1 MSKTVKLTTAQAI
14 VLYLQRQ
21 YSEFDGKR
29 ERLIAGV
36 FGIFGHGNVA
46 GLGEALEEYG
56 IALPFYQGKNEQSM
70 VHAAIGYAKARN
82 RLSTFACTASI
93 GPGSTNMLTGAAT
106 ATVNRIPVLLFPSDT
121 FAHRR
126 PGNVLQQLEHTTQ
139 GDCTVNDAFRP
150 LSRFFDRISRPE
162 QLLAALPEAMR
173 VLTDPSETGSVT
185 ISLPQDVQGES
196 FEFPISFFEHALW
209 KIRRRPPCPE
219 DIEDAV
225 SRLSN
230 AKRPLLIAG
239 GGVRYSLAQS
249 VVVRFSDE
257 FGIPIVETH
266 AGKGVSRGAQYLLGG
281 GGLNGTEAA
290 AQLSQR
296 ADLVLCVGTRLDDF
310 VTASRSAF
318 QHPAVDF
325 IGINVTSFDAYKLGS
340 GNLVADAKLALEAI
354 AEKLQENGFRTS
366 DEYRSEVTASNKD
379 WRNAYLA
386 SLRLADEQP
395 MTQGGIIHLVNE
407 MAQAADVVIAAA
419 GTPPGEILKGWDNAA
434 GSEVFLEFGFSCM
447 GHEIPAALGVRLA
460 RRDSGEVYV
469 IIGDGTYLMSP
480 TELVTAVQEDLK
492 LTVVLIENGGYQ
504 CIRDLQQGTTGHS
517 NFGNEFRR
525 RDKGGQLLSGDY
537 LIVDYAKNAQ
547 SMGCATFTADSISEL
562 RRALVEAK
570 SLSGPVVIVAQ
581 ADKRSKS
588 IGSGLWWDLGVAQV
602 SELERVRMV
611 YRDFLVGRAKQRAFG
626 RTGPG
631 SPQPR

>member
-1 MSKTVKLTTAQAI
+1 MSKIIKLTTAQAM
-14 VLYLQRQ
+14 VLYLQHQ

-56 IALPFYQGKNEQSM
+56 ATLPFYQAKNEQSM
-70 VHAAIGYAKARN
+70 VHAAIGYAKAKN
-82 RLSTFACTASI
+82 RTSTFACTASI
-93 GPGSTNMLTGAAT
+93 GPGSANMLTGAAT
-106 ATVNRIPVLLFPSDT
+106 ATINRIPVLLFPSDI

-126 PGNVLQQLEHTTQ
+126 PGNVLQQLEHPTE
-139 GDCTVNDAFRP
+139 GDTTVNDAFRP
-150 LSRFFDRISRPE
+150 LSRFFDRILRPE

-173 VLTDPSETGSVT
+173 VLTDPAETGTVT

-196 FEFPISFFEHALW
+196 CEFPVSFFENSVW

-225 SRLSN
+225 SRLAN

-239 GGVRYSLAQS
+239 GGIRYAAAQS
-249 VVVRFSDE
+249 VVVSFSNE

-266 AGKGVSRGAQYLLGG
+266 AGKGVGRGAHYLLGG

-290 AQLSQR
+290 ARLSER

-318 QHPAVDF
+318 QHPTVDF
-325 IGINVTSFDAYKLGS
+325 IGINVNSFDAHKLGS
-340 GNLVADAKLALEAI
+340 GNVVADAKLALEAI
-354 AEKLQENGFRTS
+354 AEKLREIGYRTS
-366 DEYRSEVTASNKD
+366 DNYQTEAATNMKR
-379 WRNAYLA
+379 WRGAYLT
-386 SLRLADEQP
+386 SLNLTDEQP
-395 MTQGGIIHLVNE
+395 MTQGAIIHLVNDA
-407 MAQAADVVIAAA
+407 AQSEDVVIAAA
-419 GTPPGEILKGWDNAA
+419 GTPPGEILKGWDNAT
-434 GSEVFLEFGFSCM
+434 GSEVLLEFGFSCM
-447 GHEIPAALGVRLA
+447 GHEIPSALGVRLA
-460 RRDSGEVYV
+460 RPNSGEVYV

-492 LTVVLIENGGYQ
+492 LTVVLIENGGFQ
-504 CIRDLQQGTTGHS
+504 CIRDLQQGTTGS
-517 NFGNEFRR
+517 ANFANEFRR
-525 RDKGGQLLSGDY
+525 RDKGGRLLSGAY
-537 LIVDYAKNAQ
+537 IEVDYAENAH
-547 SMGCATFTADSISEL
+547 SMGCHTFTAHSISEL

-570 SLSGPVVIVAQ
+570 SLSGPAVIVAK
-581 ADKRSKS
+581 ADKRGKS

-602 SELERVRMV
+602 SELERVQIV
-611 YRDFLVGRAKQRAFG
+611 YRDFSAGRAKQRTLG
-626 RTGPG
+626 RTGSG
-631 SPQPR
+631 SPQPK